1 MENIQV
7 SIIIPHK
14 NIPDLLNRCLDS
26 IPERD
31 NLEIIIIDDCSDNID
46 KTVFPGLN
54 KPNTTVIFSDKSI
67 TAGGARNLG
76 LEKARGKWLLFA
88 DADDFF
94 HPNFYDVISSYFNEN
109 FDLIYFG
116 IDSVH
121 SDTFE
126 KKERII
132 GHAEALLLAESGS
145 NNAKESIRYSFLY
158 PSAKLISRKLVF
170 DNNIVFDEVVASNDV
185 MFSMNV
191 AKLSK
196 LVDYRSDVIYC
207 LTYREGSLVRSFDA
221 EKLLSRLKVS
231 FRQYDLLA
239 SIGKQQYSQN
249 ILAHWWKLRLAG
261 YKYLLSTIPLMIRK
275 YKINA
280 FVKDIKTI
288 SKNRIRKVVG

>member
-1 MENIQV
+1 MANIQV

-31 NLEIIIIDDCSDNID
+31 DVEIIIIDDNSDSID
-46 KTVFPGLN
+46 KNTFPGLN
-54 KPNTTVIFSDKSI
+54 RPNTTVIFSEKNI

-76 LEKARGKWLLFA
+76 LKNAKGKWLLFA

-94 HPNFYDVISSYFNEN
+94 YPDFYDVISIFFNEN
-109 FDLIYFG
+109 VDLVYFG

-121 SDTFE
+121 SETFE
-126 KKERII
+126 KKERIR
-132 GHAEALLLAESGS
+132 GHAESLILAESG
-145 NNAKESIRYSFLY
+145 NDAACESIRYSFLY
-158 PSAKLISRKLVF
+158 PSAKLISAKLVS
-170 DNNIVFDEVVASNDV
+170 NNSIFFDEVAASNDV
-185 MFSMNV
+185 MFSMKV
-191 AKLSK
+191 AKFSK
-196 LVDYRSDVIYC
+196 SVAYCSKVIYC

-239 SIGKQQYSQN
+239 SIKKQQYSQN

-261 YKYLLSTIPLMIRK
+261 YKYLFTTVPLMLK
-275 YKINA
+275 EYKFEA
-280 FVKDIKTI
+280 FLKDLKTI
-288 SKNRIRKVVG
+288 AGNRMKKISQ